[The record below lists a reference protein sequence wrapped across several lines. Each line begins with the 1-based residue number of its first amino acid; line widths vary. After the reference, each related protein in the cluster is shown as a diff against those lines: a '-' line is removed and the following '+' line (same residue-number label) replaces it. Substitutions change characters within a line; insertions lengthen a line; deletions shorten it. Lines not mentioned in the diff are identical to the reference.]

1 MKQISSVTN
10 IINKKLIITCCII
23 TILYV
28 GCSLIPHHTEFDDKA
43 VLEDAM
49 EMSLPI
55 YRIIRFEEDP
65 VIDCHGDLFNK
76 VHIEFDNIP
85 SQAFI
90 DSVKQKVKADESKM
104 DPRWLMFEEH
114 RYCFQ
119 ACYGDGGRTPKC
131 REGLHDWIINLEF
144 SDNSKEAVIG
154 YGFW

>member
-1 MKQISSVTN
+1 M
-10 IINKKLIITCCII
+10 NKKLIIACCII

-28 GCSLIPHHTEFDDKA
+28 GCSLIPHHTEFDDKT

-49 EMSLPI
+49 EMSLPNYKI
-55 YRIIRFEEDP
+55 TKFEDDP
-65 VIDCHGDLFNK
+65 IIDCHGDFFNK
-76 VHIEFDNIP
+76 IHIEFDNIP

-104 DPRWLMFEEH
+104 DKRWLKFDEH
-114 RYCFQ
+114 HYCFQ
-119 ACYGDGGRTPKC
+119 ALYGDGGRTPKC

-154 YGFW
+154 YGYW